1 LVDRVRLPR
10 VIVAAS
16 VAFGALAIAQPGA
29 AADASRAELPPALS
43 RVSAIE
49 RIFPD
54 LYLREAARKADRSW
68 ERLRRMARTRWMRT
82 NPCKPATL
90 NRRYVL
96 GASSWSIV
104 ERTWRCSGMS
114 EAWIATRRCLADHEG
129 GRTYPDVRYGGGRGY
144 PGVPGSARNVVFGH
158 LQIRPG
164 WYRGAL
170 EGRRGTYTGD
180 YWSDELYRFARHPVN
195 QALTAIPIGTSHYA
209 TAWLCS

>member
-1 LVDRVRLPR
+1 VGTLRGPR
-10 VIVAAS
+10 VVVAA
-16 VAFGALAIAQPGA
+16 ALTFAALALPAIADG
-29 AADASRAELPPALS
+29 ADASRAELPPALS
-43 RVSAIE
+43 QPE
-49 RIFPD
+49 RIRVIYPD
-54 LYLREAARKADRSW
+54 LYVREAARKAARSW

-82 NPCKPATL
+82 NPCKTATL

-96 GASSWSIV
+96 GAPSWSIV

-114 EAWIATRRCLADHEG
+114 EAWIATRRCLARHEG
-129 GRTYPDVRYGGGRGY
+129 GLTYPDVRYGGGRGY
-144 PGVPGSARNVVFGH
+144 PGVSGSARNVVFGH

-170 EGRRGTYTGD
+170 EGRRGTYAGD
-180 YWSDELYRFARHPVN
+180 YWTDELYRFARHPVN